1 MLHEKMEGKENWF
14 QFVDYMRRKYTPAN
28 QGQIIREKLKNL
40 KQITSVKEYYVDF
53 RKLILQS
60 TDMNDAKN

>member
-1 MLHEKMEGKENWF
+1 MEGKENWF